1 MTAVLTVLIP
11 VAAGLAF
18 LAGRRV
24 EAAVWASRRNAYHR
38 SLSALITVQAA
49 QRKALADVVAAV
61 DHMADTDHTMSSD
74 ATELVYAAMLARKTL
89 TPPPTTGATP

>member
-1 MTAVLTVLIP
+1 MTAVLALLIP
-11 VAAGLAF
+11 MAAGLAF

-24 EAAVWASRRNAYHR
+24 EAAVWASHRNAYHR
-38 SLSALITVQAA
+38 SLSALISVQAA

-89 TPPPTTGATP
+89 TYPPTTGANP

>member
-1 MTAVLTVLIP
+1 MIPVLALLIP

-24 EAAVWASRRNAYHR
+24 EAALWASHRNAYHR
-38 SLSALITVQAA
+38 SLSSLIAVQAT

-61 DHMADTDHTMSSD
+61 DHMAETDHTMSTD
-74 ATELVYAAMLARKTL
+74 ATELIYAAMLARKTL
-89 TPPPTTGATP
+89 QPVNVTGAKP